1 MGLFVANIINY
12 NGENMKKLNER
23 EKLYHGVAR
32 RAADLP
38 WNVDTIKA
46 EALYCNIV

>member
-1 MGLFVANIINY
+1 MNY
-12 NGENMKKLNER
+12 EEKNMKKMKGE
-23 EKLYHGVAR
+23 EKLYHCVAK

-38 WNVDTIKA
+38 WNVDIIKA